1 MTSVHG
7 VKVCHTS
14 LNCAVNSM
22 VQIRR
27 FKRRF
32 DIDARLKYY
41 TDIFTIQSEVEE
53 NTVYCI
59 SDGKFGILCF
69 DGIVW
74 CPLEDIQELA
84 SRMTAAIKAEIYEII
99 EFWGDESATMQRL
112 RKAVSGLSW

>member
-1 MTSVHG
+1 MHG
-7 VKVCHTS
+7 VKAFHIF
-14 LNCAVNSM
+14 LNFAVNNM

-32 DIDARLKYY
+32 DIDAKLMNYRG
-41 TDIFTIQSEVEE
+41 IFTIQSEVEE
-53 NTVYCI
+53 GAVYCI

-74 CPLEDIQELA
+74 CPLEDIHELA

-99 EFWGDESATMQRL
+99 EFWGDDSEAMQRL
-112 RKAVSGLSW
+112 RKAISGLSW